1 MEARIP
7 STAEFTTTRYNILNP
22 NPREMANISI
32 RESIRWLPDE
42 ASEPTST
49 IVLTSPSHR
58 FVDLR
63 ITHSNKSNS
72 AVEEGK

>member
-1 MEARIP
+1 MCD
-7 STAEFTTTRYNILNP
+7 
-22 NPREMANISI
+22 ISI

-49 IVLTSPSHR
+49 IVLTTPNRR

-63 ITHSNKSNS
+63 ILKSGLS
-72 AVEEGK
+72 ASAKGESAGSHISSLLPSLIR